1 MSPISDDML
10 NDRVDQLT
18 SELEGLKKRVAEIE
32 GILGQRMAPVR
43 PVEPVRQEKMIV
55 VDFPNNNM
63 PTVRPPSQAAPSP
76 AASQNWESF
85 FGGKFLNR
93 VGIMIILLGVAFF
106 LKLSID
112 NNWIG
117 PTGRVILGYIGG
129 IAMFFAGDRLMKK
142 GYEYFSQGFTGGG
155 LAVIYLATYFALHEY
170 DMLSRGTAFALM
182 AATAAAAGLL
192 AVRQN
197 AYGVA
202 LVATLGGFLTPVL
215 VGSLHPNPVG
225 LLSFVAILN
234 LAVLFMAFY
243 KNWRSLNFIA
253 LIATGILVT
262 AYTLVEY
269 PVDSGVGSVALYQ
282 SFYTLFLVIFGALP
296 FVINI
301 RQKVKSDGADICLII
316 LNAAI
321 YFGMSIGNLPY
332 DPPVTNWYGL
342 LAILLAA
349 GYLISGVLVKR
360 ANEEDQL
367 LFLTL
372 LGTGLAFAT
381 VAIPL
386 QLNGRWISI
395 AWIVESVAL
404 VYGGL
409 RAKNVWVRVAG
420 LSLLL
425 ISALWATFDVELYYR
440 TTPIFNFYT
449 ASALLAILGSFVVS
463 KWYYANTDISE
474 GERVLGLLAAVFGV
488 ILSLVLITADTVD
501 VMEYYEWY
509 KAQDF
514 AVSIAWALLA
524 VGVLFTGI
532 LKTIKGLRITGLALL
547 SITVIKVVFYDLHSL
562 DMAWKVLISLI
573 LGGILVGV
581 SFIYQNREKGEA
593 A

>member
-1 MSPISDDML
+1 MGPISDDML
-10 NDRVDQLT
+10 KDRVDQLT
-18 SELEGLKKRVAEIE
+18 SELEGLKRRVAEIE
-32 GILGQRMAPVR
+32 GALGRRTAQVR
-43 PVEPVRQEKMIV
+43 PVEPVRQDQMIV
-55 VDFPNNNM
+55 VDFPANDM
-63 PTVRPPSQAAPSP
+63 PTPRPVGGQAIPRPEPMAP
-76 AASQNWESF
+76 AAASESWESF

-93 VGIMIILLGVAFF
+93 VGILIILLGVAFF

-117 PTGRVILGYIGG
+117 PTGRVILGYIAGV
-129 IAMFFAGDRLMKK
+129 AMFFAGDRLMKR

-170 DMLSRGTAFALM
+170 NMLSRGVAFGLM

-202 LVATLGGFLTPVL
+202 FIATLGGFLTPVL
-215 VGSLHPNPVG
+215 VGSQHPNPVG
-225 LLSFVAILN
+225 LLSFVAILD

-243 KNWRSLNFIA
+243 KNWRSLNYLA

-262 AYTLVEY
+262 AYTLGEY
-269 PVDSGVGSVALYQ
+269 PADSGFASVALYQ

-296 FVINI
+296 FVINV
-301 RQKVKSDGADICLII
+301 RQKIKSDGADICLII

-321 YFGMSIGNLPY
+321 FFGISLGNLPY

-349 GYLISGVLVKR
+349 GYLIGGVLVKR

-386 QLNGRWISI
+386 QLDGRWISM

-420 LSLLL
+420 LSLLM
-425 ISALWATFDVELYYR
+425 ISALWATMDVELYYR

-449 ASALLAILGSFVVS
+449 ASALLAILGSFIVS

-474 GERVLGLLAAVFGV
+474 GERVLGLLTAIFGV
-488 ILSLVLITADTVD
+488 FLSMVLVTADTTD
-501 VMEYYEWY
+501 LMEHYGWY
-509 KAQDF
+509 DIENF
-514 AVSIAWALLA
+514 AVSIVWALLA
-524 VGVLFTGI
+524 VGVLITGI
-532 LKTIKGLRITGLALL
+532 VRTIKGLRITGLAVL
-547 SITVIKVVFYDLHSL
+547 SITVLKVVF
-562 DMAWKVLISLI
+562 
-573 LGGILVGV
+573 
-581 SFIYQNREKGEA
+581 F
-593 A
+593 